1 MSKIPINEVYFV
13 SKHVKSSKQRGVL
26 RRWSRTEVS
35 QSSMSRI
42 SINEVY
48 FVSKQACAKRARER
62 ARERERER
70 ERGREG
76 EGQAW
81 QEFQS
86 TRCTSS
92 PSMSRIPINEVY
104 FVSINELYFV
114 SKHVKNSNQRGILC
128 LRGALRRWSGTGV
141 GQPSASRILV
151 NEVYFVSKLVCAK
164 RAGEREGGREGERE
178 RERERGREG
187 GASIPINQ
195 V

>member
-13 SKHVKSSKQRGVL
+13 SKHVKSSNQRGVV

-62 ARERERER
+62 ERERER
-70 ERGREG
+70 RRGKHGKNSNQRG
-76 EGQAW
+76 VLRLQAC

-86 TRCTSS
+86 TRCTSFQS
-92 PSMSRIPINEVY
+92 
-104 FVSINELYFV
+104 V

-128 LRGALRRWSGTGV
+128 LGGALRRWSGTGV
-141 GQPSASRILV
+141 GQPSMSRILV
-151 NEVYFVSKLVCAK
+151 
-164 RAGEREGGREGERE
+164 RE
-178 RERERGREG
+178 REREGGKEG
-187 GASIPINQ
+187 QAFQSTRCNSSPSMSRIPINEAMTCTLSPSSGKARNL
-195 V
+195 